1 MSADPDKLELFF
13 AQEPSGTTDLGVYKN
28 ANDLGH
34 SFWLTIAQTLLT
46 LAVFFTGY
54 HEIRLSF
61 INLTL
66 ADICFLVAFV
76 AFLSHGMI
84 NTVPFGLLTPLWLAA
99 LSLMLGGL
107 FFSSL
112 LYGDLS
118 RWIVIALQYLV
129 AFFFIP
135 IVLTAQSRATV
146 QRLALIFVMGATTME
161 GIGVMVSLI
170 FDHNTAPGIFSGEFL
185 TGNGRLGAFAGEANW
200 NGMLISGAFTMLYY
214 CLRERLAPR
223 WMLGIA
229 GCVLAYGLL
238 LTASFTGFLA
248 TTAVT
253 AFTLL
258 LLGGRY
264 LMRGIIAIAVGIAI
278 FVASGAPLPATFSK
292 RVGGAIASG
301 DISQA
306 GTYVGRVE
314 LIKEA
319 WSLAEDTTLV
329 GVGADEFRNVSVM
342 QQPVHNL
349 YLLIYTEGGLPA
361 FMGLLGLLG
370 LMLGMALRGI
380 GMRMHKS
387 EGVLALTVVFVFLIY
402 TTSSP
407 HMYARFFLMPS
418 MLALS
423 LLFARDEPQH
433 EAADPSL
440 LARH

>member
-1 MSADPDKLELFF
+1 MNSDPDKLELFF
-13 AQEPSGTTDLGVYKN
+13 AQEPSGTADLGAYQNPVYH
-28 ANDLGH
+28 GR
-34 SFWLTIAQTLLT
+34 SFWLTLATTLLT

-54 HEIRLSF
+54 HELRLSF

-66 ADICFLVAFV
+66 ADICFLVALV

-135 IVLTAQSRATV
+135 ILLTAQSRPMV
-146 QRLALIFVMGATTME
+146 QRLALVFVMGATTME
-161 GIGVMVSLI
+161 AIGALVAL
-170 FDHNTAPGIFSGEFL
+170 FFTHNTAPGILGPEFL

-200 NGMLISGAFTMLYY
+200 NGMLISAAFTMLYY
-214 CLRERLAPR
+214 CMRERLAPR
-223 WMLGIA
+223 WMLVIA
-229 GCVLAYGLL
+229 GCILAWGLL

-248 TTAVT
+248 TTTVT

-306 GTYVGRVE
+306 GTFTGRVE

-319 WSLAEDTTLV
+319 WSMAENTTLL

-380 GMRMHKS
+380 RTNRS
-387 EGVLALTVVFVFLIY
+387 EGVLALTVICVFLIY

-423 LLFARDEPQH
+423 LLFARDDPQPGMAH
-433 EAADPSL
+433 PSL

>member
-1 MSADPDKLELFF
+1 MSSDPDKLELFF
-13 AQEPSGTTDLGVYKN
+13 AQEPSGTADLGAYQNPVYH
-28 ANDLGH
+28 GR
-34 SFWLTIAQTLLT
+34 SFWLTIATTLLT

-54 HEIRLSF
+54 HELRLSF

-66 ADICFLVAFV
+66 ADICFLVALV

-84 NTVPFGLLTPLWLAA
+84 NTVPFGLMTPLWLAA

-112 LYGDLS
+112 VYGDLS

-161 GIGVMVSLI
+161 AIGALVTLL
-170 FDHNTAPGIFSGEFL
+170 FTHNTAPGILGAEFL

-200 NGMLISGAFTMLYY
+200 NGMLISAAFTMLYY

-223 WMLGIA
+223 WMLVIA
-229 GCVLAYGLL
+229 GCILAWGLL
-238 LTASFTGFLA
+238 LTASFTGFMA
-248 TTAVT
+248 TTVVT

-264 LMRGIIAIAVGIAI
+264 LMRGVIAIAVGIAI

-306 GTYVGRVE
+306 GTFLGRVE

-319 WSLAEDTTLV
+319 WSIAEDTTLL

-370 LMLGMALRGI
+370 LMLGMALQGI
-380 GMRMHKS
+380 RIRRS
-387 EGVLALTVVFVFLIY
+387 EGVLALTVICVFLIY

-423 LLFARDEPQH
+423 LLFVRDDPQPGVAH
-433 EAADPSL
+433 PSL

>member
-1 MSADPDKLELFF
+1 MSNDPDKLDLFF
-13 AQEPSGTTDLGVYKN
+13 AQEPSGAADLGAYQNPVY
-28 ANDLGH
+28 H
-34 SFWLTIAQTLLT
+34 SRSFWLTIAQTLLT
-46 LAVFFTGY
+46 VAVFFSGY
-54 HEIRLSF
+54 HELRLSF

-66 ADICFLVAFV
+66 ADICFLAALV

-84 NTVPFGLLTPLWLAA
+84 NTVPFGLLTPLWIAA
-99 LSLMLGGL
+99 LALMLGGL

-135 IVLTAQSRATV
+135 IVLTAHSRATV
-146 QRLALIFVMGATTME
+146 QRLTLTFVMGVTLME
-161 GIGVMVSLI
+161 AIGVLVSL
-170 FDHNTAPGIFSGEFL
+170 FFTHTTAPFIFSGDFL
-185 TGNGRLGAFAGEANW
+185 TGSGRLGAFAGEANW
-200 NGMLISGAFTMLYY
+200 NGMLIAGAFTMLYY

-223 WMLGIA
+223 WLLVVS
-229 GCVLAYGLL
+229 GCILAWGLL

-264 LMRGIIAIAVGIAI
+264 LIRGVIAIVVGIAI

-306 GTYVGRVE
+306 GTYNGRVE

-319 WSLAEDTTLV
+319 WALAENTTLA
-329 GVGADEFRNVSVM
+329 GVGADEFRNISVV

-370 LMLGMALRGI
+370 LMLGMALQGI
-380 GMRMHKS
+380 RIHRS
-387 EGVLALTVVFVFLIY
+387 EGVLALTVVAVFLFY

-407 HMYARFFLMPS
+407 HMYARFYLIPS

-423 LLFARDEPQH
+423 LLFVRDDPQPGMVH
-433 EAADPSL
+433 PSL

>member
-1 MSADPDKLELFF
+1 MSSDPDKLELLF
-13 AQEPSGTTDLGVYKN
+13 AQEPSGAADLGAYQNPVYH
-28 ANDLGH
+28 GR

-46 LAVFFTGY
+46 VAVFFSGY
-54 HEIRLSF
+54 HEVRLSF

-66 ADICFLVAFV
+66 ADICFLVALV
-76 AFLSHGMI
+76 AFFSHGMI
-84 NTVPFGLLTPLWLAA
+84 NTVPFGLLTPLWLTA

-146 QRLALIFVMGATTME
+146 QRLALIFVMGVTTME
-161 GIGVMVSLI
+161 AIGALVAMVFTHS
-170 FDHNTAPGIFSGEFL
+170 TAPAIFSGEFL
-185 TGNGRLGAFAGEANW
+185 TGTGRLGAFAGEANW
-200 NGMLISGAFTMLYY
+200 NGMLISGAFTILYY

-223 WMLGIA
+223 WMLVIA
-229 GCVLAYGLL
+229 GGILAWGLL
-238 LTASFTGFLA
+238 LTASFTAFLA
-248 TTAVT
+248 TTTVT

-264 LMRGIIAIAVGIAI
+264 LMRGIITIAVGIAI

-306 GTYVGRVE
+306 GTYTGRVE

-319 WSLAEDTTLV
+319 WALAEKTTLV
-329 GVGADEFRNVSVM
+329 GVGADEFRNISVL

-370 LMLGMALRGI
+370 LMLGMAIQGI
-380 GMRMHKS
+380 RIRRS
-387 EGVLALTVVFVFLIY
+387 EGVLALTVIAVFLIY
-402 TTSSP
+402 TISSP
-407 HMYARFFLMPS
+407 HMYARFYLMPS

-423 LLFARDEPQH
+423 LLFARDDPQPEMAH
-433 EAADPSL
+433 PSL
-440 LARH
+440 LATH

>member
-13 AQEPSGTTDLGVYKN
+13 AQEPSGVADLGSYTN
-28 ANDLGH
+28 PAYYGH
-34 SFWLTIAQTLLT
+34 SFWLTIAQALLT

-54 HEIRLSF
+54 HELRLSF

-66 ADICFLVAFV
+66 ADICFLVALV

-135 IVLTAQSRATV
+135 IVLTAQSRTTV

-161 GIGVMVSLI
+161 AIGALVYLL
-170 FDHNTAPGIFSGEFL
+170 FTHNSAPGILGAEFI

-223 WMLGIA
+223 WMLVIA
-229 GCVLAYGLL
+229 GCILAWGLL

-253 AFTLL
+253 GFTLL

-264 LMRGIIAIAVGIAI
+264 LMRGAIAIVVGIAI

-306 GTYVGRVE
+306 GTFTGRVA

-319 WSLAEDTTLV
+319 WSLAENTTLV

-349 YLLIYTEGGLPA
+349 YLLIYTEGGMPA

-370 LMLGMALRGI
+370 LMVGMAIQGI
-380 GMRMHKS
+380 RIRKS
-387 EGVLALTVVFVFLIY
+387 EGVLALTVIFVFLVY

-423 LLFARDEPQH
+423 ILFARDEPQR
-433 EAADPSL
+433 EAIRPSL
-440 LARH
+440 LAGH